1 METKRI
7 ISVTVMNEHGV
18 LSRISGLFAGR
29 GYNIESLTVAPIPN
43 SELSRIT
50 IATSGDSRVLEQ
62 IIKQLHKLIPVL
74 TVVEHNEMIEK
85 EMVLVKLPLETNLAD
100 LEVLTRAYHGEI
112 VSAAD
117 KHVIIM
123 AMDNPTRITHFLSA
137 LERFNPKDIVRSG
150 IVAIERI

>member
-1 METKRI
+1 MESKRI
-7 ISVTVMNEHGV
+7 ISVTVINEHGV

-29 GYNIESLTVAPIPN
+29 GYNIESLTVAPIPD

-74 TVVEHNEMIEK
+74 TVVEHDEMIEK
-85 EMVLVKLPLETNLAD
+85 EMAMVKLPLESNLAD
-100 LEVLTRAYHGEI
+100 LEALARAYHGEI
-112 VSAAD
+112 VSATD
-117 KHVIIM
+117 KYVIIM
-123 AMDNPTRITHFLSA
+123 AMDNPTRLTHFLAA
-137 LERFNPKDIVRSG
+137 LKRFNPKDIVRSG

>member
-7 ISVTVMNEHGV
+7 ISVTVINEHGV

-29 GYNIESLTVAPIPN
+29 GYNIESLTVAPIPD

-85 EMVLVKLPLETNLAD
+85 EMAMVKLPLESNLAD
-100 LEVLTRAYHGEI
+100 LEALARAYHGEI
-112 VSAAD
+112 VSATD

-123 AMDNPTRITHFLSA
+123 AMDNPTRLTHFLTA
-137 LERFNPKDIVRSG
+137 LKRFNPKDIVRSG
-150 IVAIERI
+150 IVAIERT